1 MSGGQGQHDDPL
13 DRLAA
18 EEDWSRR
25 AKAVENQV
33 ARERR
38 IPSLRPGRTPR
49 PRRDREP
56 RGGISLIF
64 VALVVVMLVS
74 AVAMWTGI
82 GHPSL
87 VVFFFVLSGWLVTL
101 CLHEFSHALTAHRG
115 GDHTVA
121 EKGYLRLDP
130 RKYGHPVLTLL
141 LPMLWLLIGGLPLP
155 GGAVMIESHRLR
167 NRFRDAL
174 VSAAGPAVNV
184 VAAAGLLLV
193 ISVAGPSSAFDPSE
207 QHMVFWEGLAFLAYL
222 QVATAI
228 LNLLPVPG
236 LDGYGMIE
244 PYLSPGARHAGNKI
258 KPFGILIVFAL
269 LYFPLAGGLFR
280 DATAFFLDVSGVP
293 TSLADYG
300 NHLFQFWKSW

>member
-1 MSGGQGQHDDPL
+1 MSAGHGQHDDPL

-18 EEDWSRR
+18 EEDWTKR
-25 AKAVENQV
+25 AKAIENQV
-33 ARERR
+33 VRQRR
-38 IPSLRPGRTPR
+38 MPSLRPARTPR
-49 PRRDREP
+49 PWRSPEP

-74 AVAMWTGI
+74 AGAMWTGV

-87 VVFFFVLSGWLVTL
+87 VVFFFGLSGWLVTL

-141 LPMLWLLIGGLPLP
+141 LPMLYLLIGGLPLP

-184 VAAAGLLLV
+184 VASIGLLTVLAL
-193 ISVAGPSSAFDPSE
+193 AGPTFLDWADT
-207 QHMVFWEGLAFLAYL
+207 HLVFWSGLAFLAYL

-244 PYLSPGARHAGNKI
+244 PYLSSSARHAGSKI

-269 LYFPLAGGLFR
+269 LYIPLARDLFGE
-280 DATAFFLDVSGVP
+280 ATIFFFDVSGVP
-293 TSLADYG
+293 SSLAGYG
-300 NHLFQFWKSW
+300 GHLFQFWKSW